1 MIKYAKIVCGT
12 LQVPQNYPCSIVVE
26 GKTIYNPTP
35 EQYTAAGYLPLEET
49 PQPDEEEGKVAVA
62 TYAVN
67 DEGTAI
73 VQSWHLEDVP
83 EPVMPDDEPTTDTE
97 VQGGE

>member
-1 MIKYAKIVCGT
+1 MKKYAKIVCGT

-35 EQYTAAGYLPLEET
+35 EQYAAAGYLPLDET
-49 PQPDEEEGKVAVA
+49 PQPADEEGKVAVA

-67 DEGTAI
+67 EDGTAI
-73 VQSWHLEDVP
+73 VQSWHMEDAP
-83 EPVMPDDEPTTDTE
+83 AEVMPDNPDPDT
-97 VQGGE
+97 GGE